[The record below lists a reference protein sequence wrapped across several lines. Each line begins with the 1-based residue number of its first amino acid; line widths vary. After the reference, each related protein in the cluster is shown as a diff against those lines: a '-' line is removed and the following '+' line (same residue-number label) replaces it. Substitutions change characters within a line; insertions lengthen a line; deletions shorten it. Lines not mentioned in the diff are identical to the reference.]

1 MSNAVSSPR
10 CGSVVIPN
18 EMTSGCGAE
27 FESMRAATPAGVDA
41 MAEARVPRIVQR
53 DVGLRILIVDDE
65 PLARR
70 KVRRYLVDEPDVIVV
85 GECSDGPEALEA
97 IRRERPDVLFLD
109 VQMPVVDGFE
119 VLRRMG
125 GDRAPGV
132 VFVTAHDHYAVRA
145 FEVEA
150 LDYLVKPF
158 DRERFRVALD
168 RARRRLAASNP
179 VSRAGVPADAAGR
192 IDPRRIV
199 LRSRGR
205 ILPLS
210 VEKIEWIEAAD
221 NYVRVHTSQR
231 THLVRETLAAVE
243 GRLDPHQFLRIHR
256 RAIVNVDLV
265 SEVRP
270 SLGGGYEAQLESGE
284 ILRVGRTH
292 RHTLRRFFGV

>member
-1 MSNAVSSPR
+1 
-10 CGSVVIPN
+10 
-18 EMTSGCGAE
+18 MTSETGMD
-27 FESMRAATPAGVDA
+27 FESVRAATPVGAGTT
-41 MAEARVPRIVQR
+41 AEARIARNVQR
-53 DVGLRILIVDDE
+53 EMGLRIMIVDDE

-85 GECSDGPEALEA
+85 AECSDGPEALEA

-119 VLRRMG
+119 VLRRIG
-125 GDRAPGV
+125 GEHAPVV

-158 DRERFRVALD
+158 DRERFRLALD
-168 RARRRLAASNP
+168 RARRRLAASTLVNGP
-179 VSRAGVPADAAGR
+179 GVPAGTAGR
-192 IDPRRIV
+192 NDPRRIV

-205 ILPLS
+205 ILPLP
-210 VEKIEWIEAAD
+210 VEKIEWIESAD
-221 NYVRVHTSQR
+221 NYIRVHTPQQ
-231 THLVRETLAAVE
+231 THLVRETLAAVQ
-243 GRLDPHQFLRIHR
+243 GRLDAQRFLRIHR
-256 RAIVNVDLV
+256 RAIVNIDVV

-270 SLGGGYEAQLESGE
+270 RLRGGYEAQLESGK

-292 RHTLRRFFGV
+292 RRTLRRIFGI